1 MDLLERA
8 RKSLNTSL
16 NSRQAVG
23 AQAHAL
29 DSIASSLL
37 YMAENM
43 NAKPE
48 SAITEDT
55 VELIVRRLLDSHKDE
70 KPKTAKV
77 SK

>member
-1 MDLLERA
+1 
-8 RKSLNTSL
+8 
-16 NSRQAVG
+16 
-23 AQAHAL
+23 
-29 DSIASSLL
+29 
-37 YMAENM
+37 MAENI

-70 KPKTAKV
+70 KTKAAKV